1 MMTNL
6 EPKRHTPAEI
16 RAELLELVCKAVRQ
30 SAEDEDKTPLERC
43 ERVAFHVLALLD
55 GLSLTLPS
63 FEFVPTGNV
72 DTRQFPR
79 VDIREGQ
86 MLSKMLLE
94 MMKEEK
100 QS

>member
-6 EPKRHTPAEI
+6 EPKRHSPAEI
-16 RAELLELVCKAVRQ
+16 RAELLELICKAVRH
-30 SAEDEDKTPLERC
+30 SAGDEERTPLERC

-63 FEFVPTGNV
+63 FRLVPTGNI
-72 DTRQFPR
+72 DERRFPQ

-86 MLSKMLLE
+86 MLSRMLSDKME
-94 MMKEEK
+94 DR
-100 QS
+100 